1 MILEVSSGVTGER
14 HGKAR
19 RRELYCEVARDVG
32 ILVFVFAPL
41 DIVLNSRDWSGP
53 WLAALMAGAVAV
65 IIIGVHQDPGS
76 KRR

>member
-1 MILEVSSGVTGER
+1 MILEGGVTGER
-14 HGKAR
+14 SGKER

-41 DIVLNSRDWSGP
+41 DIVLSSRAWSGP
-53 WLAALMAGAVAV
+53 WLAVLMAAAVAV
-65 IIIGVHQDPGS
+65 IIFGVHQDPGS